1 MAKPKKRHSLARR
14 MFRWFRISVLLTI
27 LALVIAGIYLN
38 VVGLP
43 GFLKR
48 PLVAKLLAEG
58 VRLDF
63 SRMRMRWY
71 RGIVVDHATFTFL
84 KYPLSPS
91 FSAQETEL
99 DIDLRSLGN
108 SRLKLNSVTIEKA
121 NLNWPVSTNRALS
134 LSNITTRIY
143 FDSAEQFHLREFT
156 AQFAG
161 ARITLAG
168 SVTNLSAIRALRIFH
183 PPKTD
188 LPKRGLTE
196 FADAMEKIHF
206 TGTPALRLFLSGDGA
221 DLFSFKGE
229 GLFTVP
235 KAETP
240 WGKGENLQLTAQL
253 RNLGKPAENNFI
265 QLKLT
270 SVETP
275 WGSGSNLNCI
285 AKLSSP
291 STNSGV
297 LQTDLKI
304 FSKQIL
310 AKQKDGAEIAHAASI
325 QLSAHSSQAWTNL
338 IPTIAAGK
346 ITFTHGEIK
355 QGSAASGEISF
366 SGSTNSAEKSG
377 DATWAAWQRAEPFLL
392 NWDAEL
398 SDIVT
403 PKLKILKAA
412 CVGTWKAPELKVSRL
427 EARLYGGELK
437 AVGELNVATR
447 AASLQ
452 GTSSFEVLKISPL
465 LTPFGQEWLDQ
476 FSWDLPPQLSGE
488 LSVILPAWTNA
499 APNWRAEVLPSLALH
514 GKASVGTAAFRK
526 VTASSAS
533 AEFIYTNRTWTLP
546 HLRVDRPEGGA
557 DLTLVA
563 NDETRTFHWHI
574 VSEIDPAA
582 IRPLLNEKQIKVF
595 DDFKF
600 SSPPRIKGE
609 LHGRWQDLTNLAGSG
624 EVLAQHFSFRS
635 NAIDKVTCSLLF
647 TNQQLEVSGGR
658 LEQDQKFISAQRV
671 AWNFPGEKL
680 FFTNIYS
687 TVDPYLVTRLIGP
700 KVAEAIEPY
709 KFAAPPAVRL
719 NGSMSIGDI
728 DDTDLHFDVDGTLF
742 DWKYFHADRL
752 TGRVDWVGKTLL
764 LTNIQSSTYHGGH
777 VSGWSYFEFTH
788 TNGADYK
795 FNLAA
800 RDIDLRYLI
809 KSLNG
814 KTNRLEGLVDA
825 QMTLTAGNTRNWDSL
840 EGTGKVNL
848 RDGLVWDV
856 PIFGI
861 FSPFLNALVHGA
873 GNSRAREASA
883 TFLVTNGIIY
893 SDDLEI
899 RAPMIRMR
907 YRGGVDFQQRVE
919 ARVEVELL
927 HDAWVIGPLVS
938 LALTPISKILAW
950 QVTGNLSHPV
960 TEPVY
965 IPNFLLMTL
974 RPFHTLMKP
983 LKKIITPE
991 KEPPAPKPDA
1001 PDK

>member
-1 MAKPKKRHSLARR
+1 

-43 GFLKR
+43 DFLKK

-108 SRLKLNSVTIEKA
+108 SRLKLNSVTLEKA
-121 NLNWPVSTNRALS
+121 GLNWPISTNRSLS

-188 LPKRGLTE
+188 LPKRGWTE
-196 FADAMEKIHF
+196 FADALEKIHF

-253 RNLGKPAENNFI
+253 RNLGKPVENNFI

-270 SVETP
+270 SIETP

-285 AKLSSP
+285 AKLYSP
-291 STNSGV
+291 STHSGV

-304 FSKQIL
+304 FAKQIF
-310 AKQKDGAEIAHAASI
+310 AKQKDGAEIARAASI

-338 IPTIAAGK
+338 IPTNAAGK
-346 ITFTHGEIK
+346 ITFTHGEIN

-366 SGSTNSAEKSG
+366 SGSSHSAEKTG
-377 DATWAAWQRAEPFLL
+377 DATWAAWQRAEPFQL
-392 NWDAEL
+392 NWVAEL
-398 SDIVT
+398 ADILT
-403 PKLKILKAA
+403 PKLQISKAA
-412 CVGTWKAPELKVSRL
+412 CVGTWKAPVLKVTRL

-437 AVGELNVATR
+437 AAGELNVATR
-447 AASLQ
+447 AARLQ
-452 GTSSFEVLKISPL
+452 GTTSFEVLKISPL

-476 FSWDLPPQLSGE
+476 FSWDRPPQLSGE

-499 APNWRAEVLPSLALH
+499 DPDWLPKILPSLALH
-514 GKASVGTAAFRK
+514 GKASVGAAAFRK

-533 AEFIYTNRTWTLP
+533 AEFIYTNRTWSLP
-546 HLRVDRPEGGA
+546 QLRVDRPEGGA

-563 NDETRTFHWHI
+563 NVATRTFHWHF
-574 VSEIDPAA
+574 VSAMDPAA
-582 IRPLLNEKQIKVF
+582 IRPLLNEKQLKIL

-600 SSPPRIKGE
+600 STPPSIKGE
-609 LHGRWQDLTNLAGSG
+609 LHGQWQDLTDLRSASLRQMTDLAGSS

-635 NAIDKVTCSLLF
+635 NAIDQVACSLLF

-658 LEQDQKFISAQRV
+658 LEQGQKFISAERV
-671 AWNFPGEKL
+671 AWNFPGKKL
-680 FFTNIYS
+680 FFTHINS
-687 TVDPYLVTRLIGP
+687 TVDPYLVTRLIGA
-700 KVAEAIEPY
+700 KVAAAIEPY
-709 KFAAPPAVRL
+709 QFAAPPAVRL
-719 NGSMSIGDI
+719 NGSMSLGDI
-728 DDTDLHFDVDGTLF
+728 DDTDLHFEVDGALF

-752 TGRVDWVGKTLL
+752 AGRVDWVGKTLL
-764 LTNIQSSTYHGGH
+764 LTNVQARAYHGGN
-777 VSGWSYFEFTH
+777 VSGWSYFEFSH

-800 RDIDLRYLI
+800 REIDLPYLI
-809 KSLNG
+809 KGLNG
-814 KTNRLEGLVDA
+814 KANRLEGLVDA

-899 RAPMIRMR
+899 RAPMVRMR

-919 ARVEVELL
+919 ARVEAELL

-974 RPFHTLMKP
+974 RPFHNLMKP
-983 LKKIITPE
+983 LKKIMAPE
-991 KEPPAPKPDA
+991 KEPPASKPDA